1 MNAMPSPFRSACLLG
16 LAATI
21 LAACV
26 ASAADDAPSTPA
38 VVFMDKG
45 LDVKGSV
52 PRCHQPASLTRE
64 ILRQAF
70 LVAAR
75 EQLGLDT
82 RDAWMG
88 SEMPTSKQKGADNMP
103 FDIAFSLSADDYGAR
118 IVRGT
123 GRKRPTVDGTAF
135 TLEHDA
141 NYLGLLE
148 QAEEASRTRFVTA
161 LEAEG
166 FAKRAADPEID
177 DDATRRSL
185 EALDHLDAIRLFAA
199 LRHFH
204 AMRGGADVDEQ
215 ARLGS
220 LARGYALL
228 GLLTEHCWDPLS
240 KALKGRALVYA
251 QRMASREPESP
262 LGWWHRAYA
271 LALTGLHA
279 AALDDL
285 ARAEKLAAGAAGKA
299 ARPPWVPAIDAFCQ
313 MDLAGLDAS
322 RKAAPVLADML
333 EFIALDL
340 AACGT
345 QATAVGIR
353 LIEEETSCLW
363 LMDAIAKLGYLGPS
377 AAVTVAAAREVAT
390 GVVPEAVRL
399 DGFPTSVKTKPAKPK
414 NRPQPGG
421 SPDRAPAE
429 AVDFAP
435 TASLIRE
442 LLDLGRVAAEVE
454 PDRGE
459 PRWETLGLI
468 VRELA
473 WMAVYDR
480 AKFERLQ
487 YGVPTDEWLAAARPI
502 IDLHPYG
509 DTALLYASDPAVR
522 GKATETTLAYRPD
535 VLEQAM
541 LPFFDRT
548 IPFDDKRRA
557 TLGRVA
563 ARFVDDT
570 AGELARFLRY
580 TTADE
585 ESFDYWQSRLRQVSP
600 NCPMIQLTAIA
611 RSLKPRPGDE
621 DEIAR
626 QAEQFA
632 SVAAKVGRRHLDRKE
647 FDEADALLERAAKLS
662 HDGQTYQVWAEV
674 HAQKGD
680 DRRWLE
686 VLEAALEEPDFG
698 LQHASIRCAIARKL
712 LHAGKAEQAL
722 PYAGQAARTYSGE
735 GIDLLAQ
742 CQEALRKWDRAEAV
756 LKAGFERYPGTVGW
770 YAFCRRTGKGDARAA
785 ETQLRQVLESGQLDR
800 MRATEA
806 GYELARLAGDATA
819 MRRALENAPAV
830 AAHPSTRLLFL
841 LNDQPP
847 PTGAALKE
855 QLDGV
860 IAAAT
865 AGDGPGV
872 GGPRPEL
879 VALAKALA
887 DVGLEPA
894 GRLDAA
900 PLRALAAKLDS
911 RKRCSLQYLLG
922 LVLEREGRDD
932 EAVAEWTECLKL
944 ADITYSMRTL
954 AGAKLV
960 ARGVSADDFP
970 PLEPM
975 TGE

>member
-1 MNAMPSPFRSACLLG
+1 MNALACLFRSRCLGL
-16 LAATI
+16 LAATF
-21 LAACV
+21 LPAWM
-26 ASAADDAPSTPA
+26 ASAADDTMPKSA

-75 EQLGLDT
+75 EELGLAT

-88 SEMPTSKQKGADNMP
+88 SEMPRSKEEAAANLP
-103 FDIAFSLSADDYGAR
+103 FDVAFSLSADAYGAR
-118 IVRGT
+118 IVRGI
-123 GRKRPTVDGTAF
+123 GRQRPAMKGTDF
-135 TLEHDA
+135 SLEHDA

-166 FAKRAADPEID
+166 FAKHPTDPEID
-177 DDATRRSL
+177 DDATKRAF
-185 EALDHLDAIRLFAA
+185 EALDHLDQIRLFAA
-199 LRHFH
+199 LRQFH
-204 AMRGGADVDEQ
+204 AMRGGAGVDEQ
-215 ARLGS
+215 ARLGG

-240 KALKGRALVYA
+240 KDLKARSLVYA

-271 LALTGLHA
+271 LTLTGLHA

-299 ARPPWVPAIDAFCQ
+299 APPPWVPAIDAFCR

-322 RKAAPVLADML
+322 RKAVPVLSDVL

-340 AACGT
+340 AACGP

-353 LIEEETSCLW
+353 LIEQEPSCLW

-377 AAVTVAAAREVAT
+377 SAVTAAAAREVAT
-390 GVVPEAVRL
+390 AIVPEAVRL
-399 DGFPTSVKTKPAKPK
+399 DGFPTSVKTAIDKPRA
-414 NRPQPGG
+414 RPQPGG
-421 SPDRAPAE
+421 GPAE
-429 AVDFAP
+429 AVDLAP
-435 TASLIRE
+435 TASLVRA
-442 LLDLGRVAAEVE
+442 LLDRGRLAAGGG

-459 PRWETLGLI
+459 PRWEMLGLL

-473 WMAVYDR
+473 WTAIYDR

-487 YGVPTDEWLAAARPI
+487 FGVPTDEWLSVARPI
-502 IDLHPYG
+502 IALHPYG

-522 GKATETTLAYRPD
+522 AKATEATLAYRPD
-535 VLEQAM
+535 VIEHAM

-580 TTADE
+580 TSADE
-585 ESFDYWQSRLRQVSP
+585 ESFDYWQSRLREVSP
-600 NCPMIQLTAIA
+600 HAPMIQLTAIA
-611 RSLKPRPGDE
+611 RGLGPQPGDE
-621 DEIAR
+621 KAIAR

-680 DRRWLE
+680 DHRWLE

-712 LHAGKAEQAL
+712 LHEGKAEQAL
-722 PYAGQAARTYSGE
+722 PYAEQAARTYSGD

-742 CQEALRKWDRAEAV
+742 CHEALRTWDRAEAV
-756 LKAGFERYPGTVGW
+756 LKAGAERYPGTVGW

-785 ETQLRQVLESGQLDR
+785 ETQLLEVLESGQLDR
-800 MRATEA
+800 MRAADA
-806 GYELARLAGDATA
+806 GYELARLAGDAAA
-819 MRRALENAPAV
+819 MRRALENAPVV
-830 AAHPSTRLLFL
+830 AGHPSNQLLFL
-841 LNDQPP
+841 LNEQPP
-847 PTGAALKE
+847 PTGEALKQ
-855 QLDGV
+855 QLDAV
-860 IAAAT
+860 ITAAT
-865 AGDGPGV
+865 TGAGPGV

-894 GRLDAA
+894 GRIDAA
-900 PLRALAAKLDS
+900 PLRAMAAKLDS

-922 LVLEREGRDD
+922 LVLEREGRND

-960 ARGVSADDFP
+960 ARGMNADDFP

>member
-1 MNAMPSPFRSACLLG
+1 MIAITCPFHGGCLGLLAAAFFAAG
-16 LAATI
+16 LAA
-21 LAACV
+21 
-26 ASAADDAPSTPA
+26 ADESPRQAD

-75 EQLGLDT
+75 DELGLDT

-88 SEMPTSKQKGADNMP
+88 SEMPATREQAEGNLP
-103 FDIAFSLSADDYGAR
+103 FDVAFSLSADDEEAR
-118 IVRGT
+118 IVRGV
-123 GRKRPTVDGTAF
+123 GRQRPTVKGTAF
-135 TLEHDA
+135 RLEHDA
-141 NYLGLLE
+141 NYLGLLG
-148 QAEEASRTRFVTA
+148 QAEEASRTRFVAA

-177 DDATRRSL
+177 YDVTKRSL
-185 EALDHLDAIRLFAA
+185 EALDHLDEIRLFAA

-204 AMRGGADVDEQ
+204 AIRGGDGVDEQ
-215 ARLGS
+215 TRLGG
-220 LARGYALL
+220 LVRGYALL
-228 GLLTEHCWDPLS
+228 GLLTEHGWHPLS
-240 KALKGRALVYA
+240 KDLKARALVYA
-251 QRMASREPESP
+251 QRMAAKDPESP

-285 ARAEKLAAGAAGKA
+285 ARAETLTDGASGRSA
-299 ARPPWVPAIDAFCQ
+299 PPSWVPPVDAFCR
-313 MDLAGLDAS
+313 MNLSDLDAS
-322 RKAAPVLADML
+322 RKNAPVLADLL
-333 EFIALDL
+333 EFIALDQ
-340 AACGT
+340 AACGP

-353 LIEEETSCLW
+353 LLERESSCLW
-363 LMDAIAKLGYLGPS
+363 LKDAIAKLGYLGPS
-377 AAVTVAAAREVAT
+377 SAITAAAAQGVAT
-390 GVVPEAVRL
+390 AIVPEVVRL
-399 DGFPTSVKTKPAKPK
+399 DGFPAAAKPK
-414 NRPQPGG
+414 ARPQPGG
-421 SPDRAPAE
+421 RADGAT
-429 AVDFAP
+429 VDLAP

-442 LLDLGRVAAEVE
+442 LLDRGRLAADGQ
-454 PDRGE
+454 PDHGE
-459 PRWETLGLI
+459 PRWETLGLL

-473 WMAVYDR
+473 WMAVFDR

-487 YGVPTDEWLAAARPI
+487 YGVPTDEWLSVSRPI
-502 IDLHPYG
+502 ITLHPYG

-522 GKATETTLAYRPD
+522 AKATETTLAYRPD
-535 VLEQAM
+535 VIEYSM
-541 LPFFDRT
+541 LAFFDRT

-557 TLGRVA
+557 TLSRVA

-580 TTADE
+580 ASPKAEE
-585 ESFDYWQSRLRQVSP
+585 ESFEYWWSRLREVSP
-600 NCPMIQLTAIA
+600 HSPMIQLTAIS
-611 RSLKPRPGDE
+611 RGLQPRPGDE
-621 DEIAR
+621 NEIAR

-674 HAQKGD
+674 HAMKGD

-712 LHAGKAEQAL
+712 LHAGKAEQAI
-722 PYAGQAARTYSGE
+722 PYAEQAARTFSGD
-735 GIDLLAQ
+735 GIDLLSQ
-742 CQEALRKWDRAEAV
+742 CNESLRKWDRAEAI

-785 ETQLRQVLESGQLDR
+785 ETQLREVLESGQLDR
-800 MRATEA
+800 MRAADA

-819 MRRALENAPAV
+819 MRRALEIAPAV
-830 AAHPSTRLLFL
+830 AAHPSNQLLFL

-847 PTGAALKE
+847 PTGAALKK

-865 AGDGPGV
+865 TGDGPGV

-879 VALAKALA
+879 VALATALA

-894 GRLDAA
+894 GRIDAA

-944 ADITYSMRTL
+944 ADINYSMRTL